1 MTTQD
6 VQDVATGA
14 RELIREARRLGLTWG
29 LRPARVVTATQV
41 VYDGDGDES
50 TSRVINMLDDTPEP
64 DDRVMCLFV
73 PPSGNFIVGRVT
85 PKNYGR
91 GLISFTER
99 TTASTAAAA
108 ATGVLLLS
116 GVPMRAGR
124 LYDVRT
130 SNILLFNTT
139 VNGQSSA
146 RLAYETDG
154 SDAGTGSTLMA
165 IYNSGAIPVAGSG
178 HGAYLSQ
185 IYQPTTDIQFSVI
198 LFTLTLTGGNTS
210 IFANASQHTQ
220 LMVTDMGPAAALT
233 GTGTS
238 L

>member
-1 MTTQD
+1 MDQVVED
-6 VQDVATGA
+6 VGVGA
-14 RELIREARRLGLTWG
+14 SELVREARRLGLTWG
-29 LRPARVVTATQV
+29 LRPGTVIDATHV
-41 VYDGDGDES
+41 VYDGDGEGNA
-50 TSRVINMLDDTPEP
+50 TRVSNMLDDTPEV

-73 PPSGNFIVGRVT
+73 PPAGNFIVGRVS

-91 GLISFTER
+91 GLVAFVER
-99 TTASTAAAA
+99 TDASTAAAA

-116 GVPMRAGR
+116 EVPLKTGR

-139 VNGQSSA
+139 ANGQSSA
-146 RLAYETDG
+146 RLAYTTDG
-154 SDAGTGSTLMA
+154 TDAGTGSTLLA

-178 HGAYLSQ
+178 HGAMLSQ
-185 IYQPTTDIQFSVI
+185 IYESPGDIQFSVI

-220 LMVTDMGPAAALT
+220 LMIVDMGPASALV
-233 GTGTS
+233 GSGSS

>member
-1 MTTQD
+1 MDQA

-14 RELIREARRLGLTWG
+14 RELVREARRLGLTWG
-29 LRPARVVTATQV
+29 LRPASVATASHV

-50 TSRVINMLDDTPEP
+50 TTRVVNMLDDTP
-64 DDRVMCLFV
+64 DVGDRVMCLFV
-73 PPSGNFIVGRVT
+73 PPAGNFIVGRVV
-85 PKNYGR
+85 PKNFGR
-91 GLISFTER
+91 GIVAFTER

-116 GVPMRAGR
+116 EVTLKTGR
-124 LYDVRT
+124 LYEVRT

-139 VNGQSSA
+139 ANGQSSA
-146 RLAYETDG
+146 RLAYTTDG
-154 SDAGTGSTLMA
+154 TDAGTGSTLLA

-185 IYQPTTDIQFSVI
+185 IYQPTGDVQFSVI

-220 LMVTDMGPAAALT
+220 LMIEDKGPASALT